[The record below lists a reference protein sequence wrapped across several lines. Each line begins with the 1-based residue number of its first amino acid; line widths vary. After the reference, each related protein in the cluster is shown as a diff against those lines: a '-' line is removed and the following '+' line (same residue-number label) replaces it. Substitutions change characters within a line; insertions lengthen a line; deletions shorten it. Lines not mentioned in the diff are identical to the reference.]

1 MSNAIESFRA
11 IYSRRELLT
20 ELVKR
25 DVRLKYRRSFLGY
38 LWSIMNPLLMM
49 IVLTIVFARMFRYD
63 IVNYPIYLI
72 IGRSMFD
79 FMNECTNAGMR
90 SIVSNAALLKKT
102 YVPKY
107 IFTLASV
114 TSSTVNFIF
123 SLGALVIV
131 MIATKTIPS
140 VYTVFLP
147 LTIILFYIFC
157 LGISLFLASVTV
169 FFRDIEY
176 IYRALLTAWMYLSAI
191 FYPITR
197 LPESIRD
204 LVVNFNPIFIY
215 IEQARSLILYGKL
228 PTPHNIG
235 ASIVFALISITIGV
249 AVFKKTQDNFILY
262 I

>member
-1 MSNAIESFRA
+1 MSNAIQSFRD
-11 IYSRRELLT
+11 IYSRRELLS

-49 IVLTIVFARMFRYD
+49 IVLTVVFARMFRYD

-79 FMNECTNAGMR
+79 FMSECTNAGMR
-90 SIVSNAALLKKT
+90 SIVSNASLLKKT

-114 TSSTVNFIF
+114 TSSAVNYIF

-131 MIATKTIPS
+131 MVATKTIPS

-147 LTIILFYIFC
+147 LTIILFYTFC

-197 LPESIRD
+197 LPESIRG

-215 IEQARSLILYGKL
+215 VEQARSLILYGKI
-228 PTPHNIG
+228 PTTHNIC
-235 ASIVFALISITIGV
+235 ASVAFALISIIIGIT
-249 AVFKKTQDNFILY
+249 VFKKTQDSFILY